1 MLRGLAAKF
10 PEAHVVCGS
19 DIATQIKEADIDVT
33 IREETQCTRKFDSPH
48 EDLPIPGVPG
58 PPENGYHFKD
68 MFTSPGD
75 SHSFSE
81 TKKVLAMPFIA
92 PWGKT
97 GDAIDKVLELKPEY
111 VLPIH
116 DWHYTQEA
124 REWLDDLIEKALQGS
139 GITLLPSKVGVSH
152 VVD

>member
-1 MLRGLAAKF
+1 
-10 PEAHVVCGS
+10 
-19 DIATQIKEADIDVT
+19 
-33 IREETQCTRKFDSPH
+33 
-48 EDLPIPGVPG
+48 
-58 PPENGYHFKD
+58 

-81 TKKVLAMPFIA
+81 TMDVLAMPFIA

-97 GDAIDKVLELKPEY
+97 GDAVDKTIELLPKY

-124 REWLDDLIEKALQGS
+124 RVWLQGLLENS
-139 GITLLPSKVGVSH
+139 FKSYDITVLSAENGIRH
-152 VVD
+152 EIDI